1 MPFYEPAVRVQS
13 LTNIAPVDEPQDPST
28 GETLAAAFRS
38 ENIVG
43 SYIASRGMADPYV
56 IEQGF
61 NAIDYVKDDAD
72 FAPHVGRFS
81 GIFNQKAADALKL
94 KIKQENTDRRTIDAA
109 GVNGVIA
116 SLAAGVFDLPTL
128 LPVGG
133 GVAYAG
139 RGLLGTAT
147 GAAIGAGIGAS
158 VSETGLQLTQQTRTG
173 EETIYNIGGSILL
186 GGALGTLAG
195 RYLSS
200 AEMSGLSRKIEG
212 QPKAFEEANEAVWGR
227 GSPSGAAQSAGA
239 AAVDRGPLQLKDEA
253 LIKKMWGIRSQDP
266 LIRSQLSDFDAT
278 RQTVRQLAET
288 PLEYADNA
296 KGVATE
302 IGGSVET
309 RMKMWQAPLADA
321 VQEFDTIYAG
331 YFHNAP
337 DPTSWQR
344 RLAPMRSEMQRVTGG
359 DKLTYKQFKEEVGK
373 AAYSGDTHAIP
384 EVEAAAGVY
393 RRVDEAMKHAAIDAG
408 LLPPDIKVAKD
419 ASHVFRLYNKDKISA
434 YRSKW
439 GQILHDH
446 VSAGQ
451 VTAANKLQEMEAANM
466 AVGVQKA
473 AASLAAADERLQSV
487 IKRGSEARDV
497 LDNRIANLEARDYYN
512 SATVK
517 MDDARQKTLDRVT
530 ELRSEYKSARAMYE
544 KAAAEMD
551 EVQKTFDDLP
561 SDVKKSKRVQ
571 MALDYHKKSS
581 DLLSKKSEVA
591 RLREKQLEYTLSK
604 QVAKA
609 DEIDIRISKI
619 EPDLIRLQKST
630 DKLKEIFAKIGKGN
644 VNEIDEL
651 ATFSRLLPDE
661 IQEIVDEITDN
672 ILGNADGRVPYD
684 SIVSGPRGTLKS
696 RTLKIE
702 SQKIQEFLNTDIEEV
717 LHAQIRT
724 MSADVEIANK
734 FGSVD
739 MAEQIRKIHDE
750 ASNKIAAVDGALGK
764 DGKPL
769 TPEAK
774 AKERQRLEKERKA
787 AVRDIEGIRDRLR
800 GQYALPSNPDGLV
813 LRAGRVARNLNYM
826 RLLGGMTL
834 SAFPDAAGVILKHGL
849 TSTFKD
855 GFVPMVKSWRSFK
868 AAAGEIKAA
877 GTALDMV
884 LDSRAMS
891 MADVSDDFGRG
902 SKFERGLKSLN
913 SRFGVVSLM
922 APWNASMKQFSG
934 VIVMNNVIRSAQRVA
949 KGEATAKE
957 LRKLAAG
964 GINADLAERISKQF
978 AKYGDKQGDVF
989 LAKAGDWD
997 DRLAREAIRTA
1008 VVRDVDRII
1017 VTPGQDKP
1025 LWMSTELGKTIGQF
1039 KSFQVSAAQRILLS
1053 GIQQRDADVLAGL
1066 ITSMGLGALTYW
1078 AKTVAAGRE
1087 VSDDPMVWAT
1097 NAVDWSGATG
1107 WFMEVNGLVEKATR
1121 GRIGASALSG
1131 EQMSRFQ
1138 SRNVL
1143 GSFLGPSTGAVSDI
1157 FQVSGSIFAGDTTK
1171 SDLRNATH
1179 LLPFRNLFY
1188 VRRLFDEI
1196 ESSAGDTM
1204 NLPDTR
1210 KK

>member
-13 LTNIAPVDEPQDPST
+13 LTNVAPIDEPQDPST
-28 GETLAAAFRS
+28 GETYAAAFRS
-38 ENIVG
+38 ENTVG
-43 SYIASRGMADPYV
+43 SFLASRGMADPYV

-61 NAIDYVKDDAD
+61 NAIDYVKDDPA

-94 KIKQENTDRRTIDAA
+94 KIQQENTDRRTIDAA
-109 GVNGVIA
+109 GANGFIA
-116 SLAAGVFDLPTL
+116 SMAAGVFDLPTL

-133 GVAYAG
+133 GVINSG
-139 RGLLGTAT
+139 RGLISTAA
-147 GAAIGAGIGAS
+147 GAAIGAGFGAS

-173 EETIYNIGGSILL
+173 EETVYNIGGSILL

-212 QPKAFEEANEAVWGR
+212 QPKAFEEANEAVWGK
-227 GSPSGAAQSAGA
+227 GVPSGAGQSAGA
-239 AAVDRGPLQLKDEA
+239 AAVDRGPLQLKDEG
-253 LIKKMWGIRSQDP
+253 LIKRLWGIRSQDP

-288 PLEYADNA
+288 PLEYADNV

-337 DPTSWQR
+337 DPTGWQR
-344 RLAPMRSEMQRVTGG
+344 RLAPMRSEMQRITGG

-373 AAYSGDTHAIP
+373 AAYSGDRHSIP
-384 EVEAAAGVY
+384 EVEAAAQVY
-393 RRVDEAMKHAAIDAG
+393 RRVDDAMKKAAIDAR
-408 LLPPDIKVAKD
+408 LFPEDIAVQGD
-419 ASHVFRLYNKDKISA
+419 VSHLFRMYNKEKISA
-434 YRSKW
+434 YRSDF
-439 GQILHDH
+439 GRILHDYFI
-446 VSAGQ
+446 VKRDQ
-451 VTAANKLQEMEAANM
+451 TAKIGDAEAL
-466 AVGVQKA
+466 AVKA
-473 AASLAAADERLQSV
+473 DAKATLAAKKANDFSRLSDDE
-487 IKRGSEARDV
+487 
-497 LDNRIANLEARDYYN
+497 
-512 SATVK
+512 
-517 MDDARQKTLDRVT
+517 VT
-530 ELRSEYKSARAMYE
+530 ELVEE
-544 KAAAEMD
+544 
-551 EVQKTFDDLP
+551 T
-561 SDVKKSKRVQ
+561 
-571 MALDYHKKSS
+571 
-581 DLLSKKSEVA
+581 
-591 RLREKQLEYTLSK
+591 
-604 QVAKA
+604 
-609 DEIDIRISKI
+609 ID
-619 EPDLIRLQKST
+619 T
-630 DKLKEIFAKIGKGN
+630 
-644 VNEIDEL
+644 
-651 ATFSRLLPDE
+651 
-661 IQEIVDEITDN
+661 
-672 ILGNADGRVPYD
+672 ILGNADGRIPYD
-684 SIVSGPRGTLKS
+684 SIVSGPRGPLKE
-696 RTLKIE
+696 RLLHIE
-702 SQKIQEFLNTDIEEV
+702 SKKIQDFLNTDIEEV

-724 MSADVEIANK
+724 MSADVELANK

-750 ASNKIAAVDGALGK
+750 ASNKIAAVDSALDKNGK
-764 DGKPL
+764 SLK
-769 TPEAK
+769 PEAK

-800 GQYALPSNPDGLV
+800 GQYALPANPDGLV

-855 GFVPMVKSWRSFK
+855 GFVPMVKNWRSFK
-868 AAAGEIKAA
+868 AAAQEIKAA

-891 MADVSDDFGRG
+891 MADVGDDFGRG

-964 GINADLAERISKQF
+964 GINSDLAERISKQF
-978 AKYGDKQGDVF
+978 AKYGDKQGDVY

-1066 ITSMGLGALTYW
+1066 ITSMSLGALTYW
-1078 AKTVAAGRE
+1078 AKNVAAGRE

-1171 SDLRNATH
+1171 SDLRTATH

-1196 ESSAGDTM
+1196 EGSAGDTM
-1204 NLPDTR
+1204 SLPDAR